1 MGSDQKR
8 LISAVIISAI
18 ILFGW
23 QYFFA
28 PKPQQQA
35 FSTTTNVDTT
45 NTTVNSNNSVTP
57 TDTNKEQAAT
67 VATTI
72 RTISSFTIENYQL
85 TVSNFLE
92 IIDLKSNEATNSLL
106 TLFGTDQPIRF
117 NLEGGTPNFSFS
129 QNGNIVNG
137 IDSVSGVQVTIS
149 PGKNS
154 RLVFEIKSP
163 VAKKL
168 SIEFKSQVDK
178 LEHQKPRAFLAFE
191 TEIFRHAVDTD
202 KRDEGMFKWYALE
215 YKYDILALVNHEKPL
230 ASFVVLNN
238 QASYNIA
245 KEQTNYKFDVILA
258 KKNYDKLIALGD
270 NLNLAVD
277 FGILGLLAVPILRC
291 LQFFYNVIP
300 NYGWSIIL
308 VTMLLR
314 IVTFPLQYKSF
325 KSMKKMQVIQPQ
337 LAKLKEKHKDNPQ
350 AMQKETMELFKKAGA
365 NPLGGCLPLLL
376 QMPFFFAIWKVLSNA
391 VELDGAP
398 FHFWITNLTAKDPFY
413 ILPVLMG
420 ASMFMQQK
428 LSPQTATDPV
438 QQKVL
443 MFMPLIFAFIMKDL
457 PSGLVLYMI
466 VSTTVGIIQQMIV
479 YKTVD

>member
-8 LISAVIISAI
+8 AISAVIISGI

-23 QYFFA
+23 QYYFA
-28 PKPQQQA
+28 PKPVAGQA
-35 FSTTTNVDTT
+35 ATTSVATNTNTTT
-45 NTTVNSNNSVTP
+45 NTTQVDANNPQATPATRIINSFS
-57 TDTNKEQAAT
+57 
-67 VATTI
+67 I
-72 RTISSFTIENYQL
+72 GSYQITL
-85 TVSNFLE
+85 SNFLE

-106 TLFGTDQPIRF
+106 TLFGSDQPIFF
-117 NLEGGTPNFSFS
+117 NLEGVVPNFTYN
-129 QNGNIVNG
+129 QHGDTITG
-137 IDSVSGVQVTIS
+137 IDSASGVKVVFS
-149 PGKNS
+149 RGDNS
-154 RLVFEIKSP
+154 RLIVEIISP
-163 VAKKL
+163 VAKKI
-168 SIEFKSQVDK
+168 SIQFKSMVDK
-178 LEHQKPRAFLAFE
+178 AESQKPRSFLAFD
-191 TEIFRHAVDTD
+191 TEVYRHAVDND
-202 KRDEGMFKWYALE
+202 KREEGSFKWYALE
-215 YKYDILALVNHEKPL
+215 YKYDVLAIINHEKPL

-238 QASYNIA
+238 QASFNIA
-245 KEQTNYKFDVILA
+245 KEQTNYKFDIILA
-258 KKNYDKLIALGD
+258 KKNYDKLLALGD
-270 NLNLAVD
+270 NLDLTVD

-291 LQFFYNVIP
+291 LQFFYNHIP

-308 VTMLLR
+308 VTILLR

-365 NPLGGCLPLLL
+365 NPLGGCLPLIL

-398 FHFWITNLTAKDPFY
+398 FHFWITNLTDKDPFY
-413 ILPVLMG
+413 VLPVLMG

-466 VSTTVGIIQQMIV
+466 VSTTVGILQQMIV

>member
-8 LISAVIISAI
+8 AISAVIISGI

-23 QYFFA
+23 QYYFA
-28 PKPQQQA
+28 PKPVAGQA
-35 FSTTTNVDTT
+35 VTTTATTNETT
-45 NTTVNSNNSVTP
+45 NTNTTANTTQ
-57 TDTNKEQAAT
+57 TDGNKPQALTAT
-67 VATTI
+67 
-72 RTISSFTIENYQL
+72 RTINSFSIGSYQITL
-85 TVSNFLE
+85 SNFLE
-92 IIDLKSNEATNSLL
+92 IIDLKSNEATNTLL
-106 TLFGTDQPIRF
+106 TLFGTDQPVFF
-117 NLEGGTPNFSFS
+117 NLEAVVPNFIYS
-129 QNGNIVNG
+129 QQGDTITG
-137 IDSVSGVQVTIS
+137 IDSASGVKVVIS
-149 PGKNS
+149 RGDNS
-154 RLVFEIKSP
+154 RLIFEIISP
-163 VAKKL
+163 VAKKI
-168 SIEFKSQVDK
+168 SIQFKSIVDK
-178 LEHQKPRAFLAFE
+178 DESQKPRSFLAFD
-191 TEIFRHAVDTD
+191 TEVFRHTVDND
-202 KRDEGMFKWYALE
+202 KREEGLFKWYALE
-215 YKYDILALVNHEKPL
+215 YKYDVLAIINHEKPL

-245 KEQTNYKFDVILA
+245 KEQTNYKFDIILA
-258 KKNYDKLIALGD
+258 KKNYDKLLGLGD
-270 NLNLAVD
+270 NLDLTVD
-277 FGILGLLAVPILRC
+277 FGILGILAVPILRC
-291 LQFFYNVIP
+291 LQFFYNHIP

-308 VTMLLR
+308 VTILLR

-413 ILPVLMG
+413 VLPVLMG

-466 VSTTVGIIQQMIV
+466 VSTTVGILQQMIV